1 MKQRNAFLQKLVHF
15 LTAFTLALK
24 GFSKL
29 EHPEGYWPIIIFFFA
44 SAAYIVAVTLLHDR
58 LHHHE
63 RWITASIYALEAVA
77 MTAMAAVYL
86 SEGKRALG
94 TVASLAPVGFVVA
107 LIVHLRRTRRGN
119 GPHPPPVRGA

>member
-1 MKQRNAFLQKLVHF
+1 MKPRSAFLQKLVHF

-29 EHPEGYWPIIIFFFA
+29 DHPEGYWPVIILFFA
-44 SAAYIVAVTLLHDR
+44 SAAYIVVVTLLHDR

-63 RWITASIYALEAVA
+63 RWISASIYALEAVA
-77 MTAMAAVYL
+77 MAIMAAVYL

-94 TVASLAPVGFVVA
+94 TVATLAPIGFTIA
-107 LIVHLRRTRRGN
+107 LIVHLRRTRGGN
-119 GPHPPPVRGA
+119 GPHPPRVRGA